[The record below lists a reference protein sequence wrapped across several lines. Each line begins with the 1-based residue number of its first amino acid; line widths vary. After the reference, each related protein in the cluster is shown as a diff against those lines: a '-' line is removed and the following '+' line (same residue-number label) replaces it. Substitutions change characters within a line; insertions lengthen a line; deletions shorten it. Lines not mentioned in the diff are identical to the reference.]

1 MNVNCLTE
9 IELPRIILLFL
20 QTLMRITVMAT
31 GFSDQET
38 EAYIVSFFLSDG
50 GIRSS
55 QRLYILLEHLCN
67 DTYGFGD
74 QYEMFSGV

>member
-1 MNVNCLTE
+1 
-9 IELPRIILLFL
+9 
-20 QTLMRITVMAT
+20 MRITVMAT
-31 GFSDQET
+31 GFSDQDT
-38 EAYIVSFFLSDG
+38 EAYHCKFLSDG